1 MDISNLQKSAINF
14 LYIFVA
20 ENASVSA
27 DIKRKRAEQLDQ
39 LAKIYRKNTGY
50 TFKQLVEIVQNGIIQ
65 RYGKSPEQLLQNI
78 YSVAVKPTS
87 ISGPEDDIL
96 SAQQVEAISTT
107 VDTGSGKTEK
117 NIWKDI
123 KDVIEWLVALL
134 QKIFGTYTDPN
145 IYSPKSKDWTYGNRP
160 TYIEGSASNTAGMTG
175 ILPVVAAG
183 AIVYYLYSSTK
194 KKPSKRK

>member
-27 DIKRKRAEQLDQ
+27 DIKRKRAEQLEE
-39 LAKIYRKNTGY
+39 LTKIYRKNTGI

-65 RYGKSPEQLLQNI
+65 RYGKTPLQLLQNI
-78 YSVAVKPTS
+78 YSVAVRPTA
-87 ISGPEDDIL
+87 IAGPENDL
-96 SAQQVEAISTT
+96 QAAQAVEAISTT
-107 VDTGSGKTEK
+107 VDTEGGKTNK

-134 QKIFGTYTDPN
+134 QKIFGTYKDPT
-145 IYSPKSKDWTYGNRP
+145 IYSPTSSDWTYGNRP
-160 TYIEGSASNTAGMTG
+160 TYIEGSAGSTAGMTG

-194 KKPSKRK
+194 KKPKRK